1 MQPLTLDNP
10 LSQHLLCQKKAFE
23 AEPWPSL
30 EQRLQRLDRLK
41 KMLIN
46 NREALIASI
55 HQDFG
60 GRSRQES
67 IMADLMPVISEISY
81 VRRHLKRWMK
91 PQKRKV
97 DWLYQP
103 ASARVI
109 FQPLGVIGIMVPWNY
124 PLQLALS
131 PLISALAAGNRALL
145 KMSEL
150 TPATSAL
157 LQQCI
162 QQVFNP
168 AEVQVITGD
177 VQVSRDFARLP
188 FDHLLFTG
196 STAVGHQIQQAAAE
210 HLTPV
215 TLELGGKSPAI
226 LDPDANPEQLIKP
239 LVFGKTLNAG
249 QTCIA
254 PDYLLCPEH
263 LLETTLQAINSTF
276 ASFYPSLEDNPDY
289 TAIINAT
296 QRQRLLRLRDE
307 ALAAGTRHIVLNPA
321 SEDLTESN
329 KLPLTLLV
337 NPPESCTVM
346 QQEIFGPLLPIITY
360 TDFDQALQFIRS
372 RPRPLALY
380 YLGHDQQRIQ
390 QVERRTHSGG
400 LCINETLLHVA
411 QHDLPFGGIG
421 ASGMGCYH
429 GREGFQTFSAC
440 RSQFVRRG
448 FNSTRL
454 VYPPYGRWIHRLL
467 ERLYF

>member
-1 MQPLTLDNP
+1 MQVITNNP
-10 LSQHLLCQKKAFE
+10 LAEHLLHQKKAFE
-23 AEPWPSL
+23 SDLWPSL
-30 EQRLQRLDRLK
+30 EQRLERLERLK
-41 KMLIN
+41 KLVIN
-46 NREALIASI
+46 NRHALIDAI
-55 HQDFG
+55 NQDFA

-67 IMADLMPVISEISY
+67 LMADLMPVISEIKY
-81 VRRHLKRWMK
+81 VRRHLKGWMK

-131 PLISALAAGNRALL
+131 PLISALAAGNRALI

-150 TPATSAL
+150 TPATSEL

-162 QQVFNP
+162 QQAFSP
-168 AEVQVITGD
+168 AEVHVITGD

-196 STAVGHQIQQAAAE
+196 STAVGHSIQQAAAE

-226 LDPDANPEQLIKP
+226 LDPDADPDQLIKP

-263 LLETTLQAINSTF
+263 LLEPTLQAISNAFSTF
-276 ASFYPSLEDNPDY
+276 YPRLLDNPDY
-289 TAIINAT
+289 TAIINTT
-296 QRQRLLRLRDE
+296 QHQRLIDLRDE
-307 ALAAGTRHIVLNPA
+307 ALAAGSRGIELNPA
-321 SEDLTESN
+321 DENFANSN

-337 NPPESCTVM
+337 NPPESCAVM
-346 QQEIFGPLLPIITY
+346 QQEIFGPVLPILTY
-360 TDFDQALQFIRS
+360 TNFDQALHFIRTK
-372 RPRPLALY
+372 PRPLALY
-380 YLGHDQQRIQ
+380 YLGHNQDRIQ
-390 QVERRTHSGG
+390 QVEQETHSGG

-421 ASGMGCYH
+421 SSGMGRYH
-429 GREGFQTFSAC
+429 GQEGFQTFSAC
-440 RSQFVRRG
+440 RSQFIRRG